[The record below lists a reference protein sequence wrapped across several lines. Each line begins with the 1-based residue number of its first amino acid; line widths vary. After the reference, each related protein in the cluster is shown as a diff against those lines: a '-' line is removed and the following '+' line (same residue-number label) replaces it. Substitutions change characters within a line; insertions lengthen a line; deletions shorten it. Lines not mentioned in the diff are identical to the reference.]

1 MYVLHGSLGSPYVAR
16 VVLAA
21 RHKGLDLKPQMP
33 ADLKSAAYRAINPFA
48 KMPSLE
54 HNGCAVIESDV
65 IVEYLEDSAPGPS
78 VLPGGAAD
86 RARARGISRAMDLYV
101 GTEVSTL
108 FRQMDPATRDPAVV
122 EACKARLAE
131 ALAGIDALVVGPWAA
146 GAFSLADCTLL
157 PWMVILHKT
166 VVPVLGV
173 PDPVTTHGNLAR
185 WWETTMGEPVT
196 RDFHREYAEAFDAL
210 LARLRGG

>member
-21 RHKGLDLKPQMP
+21 RHKGLELQPQMP
-33 ADLKSAAYRAINPFA
+33 ADLKSPAYRAINPFS
-48 KMPSLE
+48 KMPALE
-54 HNGCAVIESDV
+54 HDGQALIESDV
-65 IVEYLEDSAPGPS
+65 IVEYLEETLPGHPL
-78 VLPGGAAD
+78 LPGGAAD
-86 RARARGISRAMDLYV
+86 RARARGLSRAMDLYV

-108 FRQMDPATRDPAVV
+108 FRQMDPATRDPAIV
-122 EACKARLAE
+122 EAGMARLAE
-131 ALAGIDALVVGPWAA
+131 ALAGIDSLVVGPWAA

-185 WWETTMGEPVT
+185 WWETTMGDPVT
-196 RDFHREYAEAFDAL
+196 RGFHQEYADAFDAL